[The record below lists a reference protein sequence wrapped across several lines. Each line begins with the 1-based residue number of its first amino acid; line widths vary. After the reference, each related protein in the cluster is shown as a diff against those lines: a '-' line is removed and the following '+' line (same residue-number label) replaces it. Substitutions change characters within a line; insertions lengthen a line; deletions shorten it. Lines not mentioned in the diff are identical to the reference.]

1 MIGGPVR
8 VEVTVR
14 QGALVLKAVA
24 TKLGDDLVVAIG
36 GGARPHVGCA
46 VLAQPHPSTA
56 DPERSSSTASTLVIP
71 PHRDDAIARTVADAL
86 ARGLGVVVLAAAG
99 VHTDDLDASGI
110 STYRRLARRLADRL
124 LAALRDRS

>member
-1 MIGGPVR
+1 MTGRPSR

-14 QGALVLKAVA
+14 QGALVLQAVA
-24 TKLGDDLVVAIG
+24 NRLGHDLVVAIG
-36 GGARPHVGCA
+36 GGDRPHVGCA

-56 DPERSSSTASTLVIP
+56 DPERSSSTVSTLVIP
-71 PHRDDAIARTVADAL
+71 PHRDDAIARTVADTL

>member
-14 QGALVLKAVA
+14 QGALVLSAVA

-110 STYRRLARRLADRL
+110 SAYRRLARRLADRL

>member
-14 QGALVLKAVA
+14 QGALVLSAVA